1 MLNFGCE
8 FRTLARAEFPVH
20 SRVFAANLIRMR
32 FAIFLVALPLLA
44 ADFRAGVARVDITP
58 PVGHEMGGYS
68 ARKGN
73 ATGTHDPLY
82 ATVLVIESGDASIAL
97 VTADLRSFVSTR
109 VGDAARQKYGVRTTI
124 ISSSHTHSGPLT
136 WELHSPW
143 YAQAEDKMIDA
154 IGRAKAAMFP
164 ATLEF
169 ATGRAYLG
177 FNRRKVV
184 DGQAA
189 MWWRN
194 AEKLPSHPQDPVINV
209 LLVKSGDRTLAV
221 LVNYACHPSLLGPD
235 NLQYSADYP
244 GAMKRLVEAQIPGA
258 MALFVEGGAGDINPY
273 RDKDPD
279 GFQAAEEA
287 GQTLGKAVVSILGR
301 AKPVRG
307 DLHTASEVVEVKNR
321 WKPEEKIP
329 IGLTVGAIGNALCFA
344 AIPGEPFIEHQITFR
359 EKAECGNAMLFGYSY
374 SAGGVWAGYIPTIL
388 ASVEGGY
395 GADYNTTV
403 EVGTGERLIDRAVVK
418 LFELRGLLKELP
430 GLGQ

>member
-1 MLNFGCE
+1 M
-8 FRTLARAEFPVH
+8 RLALP
-20 SRVFAANLIRMR
+20 
-32 FAIFLVALPLLA
+32 AIALAVALPLVA
-44 ADFRAGVARVDITP
+44 ADFLAGTARVDITP
-58 PVGHEMGGYS
+58 PVGHAMGGYS
-68 ARKGN
+68 DRKGN

-82 ATVLVIESGDASIAL
+82 ATVLVIQSGPASVAM

-109 VGDAARQKYGVRTTI
+109 VGDQARTRFGIQTTI
-124 ISSSHTHSGPLT
+124 ISVSHTHSGPLT
-136 WELHSPW
+136 WEARTPW
-143 YAQAEDKMIDA
+143 YSDAENKMIDA
-154 IGRAKAAMFP
+154 IAQAKSQMFP

-169 ATGRAYLG
+169 ATGHVYLG

-194 AEKLPSHPQDPVINV
+194 ADQLPSHPVDPTV
-209 LLVKSGDRTLAV
+209 STLIIKDTAAKTRAV
-221 LVNYACHPSLLGPD
+221 LVNYACHPSVLGPA
-235 NLQYSADYP
+235 NLEYSADYP
-244 GAMKRLVEAQIPGA
+244 GAMRRYVESQVPGA
-258 MALFVEGGAGDINPY
+258 ACMFVEGGAGDINPY

-279 GFQAAEEA
+279 GFRAMEEM
-287 GQTLGKAVVSILGR
+287 GQTLGKTVISILPR
-301 AKPVRG
+301 AKPVTGNVR
-307 DLHTASEVVEVKNR
+307 TKSEIIEVRNR
-321 WKPEEKIP
+321 WKPTENIP
-329 IGLTVGAIGNALCFA
+329 IGLTVGAIGNSFCFA

-359 EKAECGNAMLFGYSY
+359 EKSECGAAMLFGYSY